1 MSWKNDL
8 RTIQSLFWDLIAAPE
23 GVEKGALQMKEDGR
37 LETTDLS
44 FLVRGDER
52 LGPAARLDI
61 YASMYFYRLR
71 DGLAGDF
78 SKVAE
83 VVGGARFHNLI
94 TDYLLEHPSRFRTL
108 LYVGRALPG
117 FIAKHPLNDGF
128 PFLADLARLEWARI
142 ETFDEADAEPVT
154 RERIA
159 GLSPETI
166 ESQRL
171 RLVPACRLLEL
182 DWSVAPLWRALEEQ
196 GSRFDLGGGSTE
208 AAVASGGFE
217 EISPADIEPP
227 KKEKTWIRAWR
238 QNMAIYH
245 LTMWSDE
252 HACLVRLRDKGT
264 TLPELGELIL
274 KHMLADDPTS
284 ATDLQPEAAKR
295 MAAMVELWL
304 SEGLLV
310 EEGG

>member
-1 MSWKNDL
+1 MSSGHDL
-8 RTIQSLFWDLIAAPE
+8 KTIQTLFWGLIAAPE
-23 GVEKGALQMKEDGR
+23 GVEKGATQMKAEGR
-37 LETTDLS
+37 LQTTDLS
-44 FLVRGDER
+44 FLIRGDER
-52 LGPAARLDI
+52 LGPSARLDI

-94 TDYLLEHPSRFRTL
+94 TDYLLEHPSRYRTL

-117 FIAKHPLNDGF
+117 FIAKHPLNDEF
-128 PFLADLARLEWARI
+128 PFLTDLARVEWARI
-142 ETFDEADAEPVT
+142 ETFEEADAEPVT

-166 ESQRL
+166 ESLRL
-171 RLVPACRLLEL
+171 RLGPACRLLAL

-196 GSRFDLGGGSTE
+196 ESRFDLGGGSTE
-208 AAVASGGFE
+208 AAVASGDFE
-217 EISPADIEPP
+217 EILPADIEPP
-227 KKEKTWIRAWR
+227 KSDKTWIRVWR

-245 LTMWSDE
+245 RTMWSDE
-252 HACLVRLRDKGT
+252 HACLVRLREKGA

-274 KHMLADDPTS
+274 EHMLADDPTS
-284 ATDLQPEAAKR
+284 ARDLQHEAANR
-295 MAAMVELWL
+295 MAAMVEMWL

-310 EEGG
+310 VEGG